1 MHSRA
6 ARSVHST
13 THFSDPPLH
22 PVKEHYYWDDMSSRP
37 KSMSDF
43 QSLIDAS
50 TPLHALNNGQP
61 RHRSKPSLSL
71 AAGLMMTTATTTT
84 ESPRNFSRPS
94 TPATAP
100 SAPAAGPWS
109 ENLFYAY
116 AQKVYT
122 TVPGPFAMLA
132 PARDP

>member
-1 MHSRA
+1 M
-6 ARSVHST
+6 HST
-13 THFSDPPLH
+13 TQFSDPPLH
-22 PVKEHYYWDDMSSRP
+22 PVREDYYWDDMSARP

-50 TPLHALNNGQP
+50 TPLNALNAQA

-71 AAGLMMTTATTTT
+71 AAGLMMTTTTTAT

-100 SAPAAGPWS
+100 SATAGGPWS

-122 TVPGPFAMLA
+122 TVPDPSAILA
-132 PARDP
+132 PARDC